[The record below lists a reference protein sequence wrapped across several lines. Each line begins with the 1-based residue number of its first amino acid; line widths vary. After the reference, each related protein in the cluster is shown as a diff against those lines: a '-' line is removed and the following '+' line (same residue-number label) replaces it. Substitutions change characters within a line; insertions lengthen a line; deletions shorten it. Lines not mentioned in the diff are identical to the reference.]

1 MEWYKDGMYPEWQL
15 RGTNFSPKKLKIHFP
30 KLILS
35 NYNEKTEIATRGRFK
50 GKEYGYGSANIVV
63 ANDVLNKFD
72 WLLDFIL
79 ENSAKVRE
87 LGVEDEIIWIY
98 WYGIQG
104 NMEIDKNLIKKLA
117 STGLNMAMNYIYID
131 PENE

>member
-1 MEWYKDGMYPEWQL
+1 MNN
-15 RGTNFSPKKLKIHFP
+15 NFIT
-30 KLILS
+30 I

-50 GKEYGYGSANIVV
+50 GKEYGYGSTNIVV